1 MMKKLRK
8 ILQTVSLTVVLA
20 LTGCMS
26 ISPHIP
32 VTEVQTIQK
41 AKHAKPVSTPS
52 SKPDVSLSEI
62 PAYSGE
68 PYTVIHNNKPYF
80 SNSDL
85 TVKSY
90 ESYSKL
96 DNLGRCGPAVAS
108 IGKDLM
114 PDKKRESIGMI
125 RPTGWHT
132 VKYDGIEGRYLY
144 NRCHLIGYQLT
155 GENANKR
162 NLITGTRYMNTDG
175 MEPFENMTAD
185 YIKETGNHVLYRVT
199 PLFKDDNLVA
209 NGVLMEAQSVE
220 DKGKG
225 IEFCVFCYNVQPGIS
240 IDYTDGSSV
249 KNASATTSTQTATP
263 AVTTAPSSTDAYI
276 GNRNSKIF
284 HYSWCPSVDRMK
296 DANKVEFHSREE
308 AVSAGYKP
316 CKRCNP

>member
-1 MMKKLRK
+1 MKKFRK
-8 ILQTVSLTVVLA
+8 LLQAVSLTAVLA

-26 ISPHIP
+26 ISPQMP
-32 VTEVQTIQK
+32 AEMQTVAK

-52 SKPDVSLSEI
+52 SQPDISLSEI
-62 PAYSGE
+62 PAYNGE
-68 PYTVIHNNKPYF
+68 PYTVIHNNTPYF
-80 SNSDL
+80 TAADL
-85 TVKSY
+85 TTKSY
-90 ESYSKL
+90 ESYSRL
-96 DNLGRCGPAVAS
+96 DSLGRCGPAVAS

-155 GENANKR
+155 GENANKK

-185 YIKETGNHVLYRVT
+185 YIKETGNHVLYRIT
-199 PLFKDDNLVA
+199 PLFKGDDLVA
-209 NGVLMEAQSVE
+209 EGVLMEAQSVE

-225 IEFCVFCYNVQPGIS
+225 IEFCVFCYNVQPGIT
-240 IDYTDGSSV
+240 IDYSDGNSARNSSSTAAPAKTQSPV
-249 KNASATTSTQTATP
+249 TTS
-263 AVTTAPSSTDAYI
+263 APSSTQAYI

-284 HYSWCPSVDRMK
+284 HYSWCSSVDKMK
-296 DANKVEFHSREE
+296 DANKVEFSTRQD
-308 AVSAGYKP
+308 AVNAGYKP